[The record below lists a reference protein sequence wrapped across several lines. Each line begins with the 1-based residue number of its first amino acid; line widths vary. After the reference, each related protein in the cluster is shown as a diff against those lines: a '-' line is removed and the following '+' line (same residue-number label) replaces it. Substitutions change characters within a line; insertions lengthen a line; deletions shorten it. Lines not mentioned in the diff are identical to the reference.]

1 MDLAV
6 ASQDAAGESAG
17 VQVTGAVGQLPV
29 GLRLCE
35 RLINRVDDSGLAC
48 VAINRRNRRGG
59 GRALRQLAGPMARFI
74 DRFGCD
80 AAVGPWSLAQ
90 EKKKKPKGK
99 KNMFEHKRGRLM
111 PTIPD
116 KTKQNKNA
124 DYPNDRDTEQRTGQ
138 RQRQRTPTPR

>member
-1 MDLAV
+1 MP
-6 ASQDAAGESAG
+6 SQDAAGESAG

-29 GLRLCE
+29 GLRLSDSE

-90 EKKKKPKGK
+90 EKKRNQRGKRTCLNTKGV
-99 KNMFEHKRGRLM
+99 G
-111 PTIPD
+111 
-116 KTKQNKNA
+116 
-124 DYPNDRDTEQRTGQ
+124 
-138 RQRQRTPTPR
+138 